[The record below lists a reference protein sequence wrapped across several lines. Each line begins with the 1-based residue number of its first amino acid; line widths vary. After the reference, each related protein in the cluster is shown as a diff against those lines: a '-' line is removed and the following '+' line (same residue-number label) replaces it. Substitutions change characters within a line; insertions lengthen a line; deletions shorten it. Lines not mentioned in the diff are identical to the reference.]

1 MGSIFEN
8 GFNLPLIVFLVVLII
23 YFWYAF
29 CIIYHFI
36 RFGVG
41 AKPKILALCFFLGSF
56 FFFAIIL
63 ILYRQINWDEISQN
77 IF

>member
-1 MGSIFEN
+1 MSFFEN
-8 GFNLPLIVFLVVLII
+8 GISLPLIVFLVILAI
-23 YFWYAF
+23 YIWYAF

-36 RFGVG
+36 RFGIGV
-41 AKPKILALCFFLGSF
+41 KPKILALFFFLGSF
-56 FFFAIIL
+56 FFFAVIL

>member
-1 MGSIFEN
+1 MGSILEN
-8 GFNLPLIVFLVVLII
+8 GFNLPLIVFLVFLAI

-29 CIIYHFI
+29 CVIYHFI

-41 AKPKILALCFFLGSF
+41 GKPKILALCFFLGSF
-56 FFFAIIL
+56 FFFAVIL